1 MKKSAIS
8 TAIVLALG
16 AGSASAA
23 TTITLLNNTS
33 PTDPFPSALT
43 INNAAFA
50 VGNEFRVMN
59 NGSASG
65 FGEKTVVDGLQSWSF
80 NDSGQMT
87 AVAGTAIVPLATVQ
101 PTNAGVGGTGP
112 GIFLNATFFGG
123 DFGFLAPTVGS
134 AVAAQFGE
142 GTIQNIVGNNFE
154 VKFPTMEAHW
164 NNGIFTIGSTDPNGV
179 VMSCTGWSSGTGQC
193 TGEQIIAADED
204 SAGFTGQYTN
214 FDFAVSVEQSAVI
227 PVPAAVWLFGSGL
240 LGLVGVARRKK
251 TNS

>member
-1 MKKSAIS
+1 MNKSAIS

-23 TTITLLNNTS
+23 TTITLLNNTN
-33 PTDPFPSALT
+33 PTTPFPAALT
-43 INNAAFA
+43 VNNAAFA
-50 VGNEFRVMN
+50 AGNEFRVIS
-59 NGSASG
+59 GGVSSG
-65 FGEKTVVDGLQSWSF
+65 FGEKNVVDGNQSWSF
-80 NDSGQMT
+80 NDAGQMT
-87 AVAGTAIVPLATVQ
+87 AVAGTGTVPDATMQ
-101 PTNAGVGGTGP
+101 PPTPGVGGTGP

-123 DFGFLAPTVGS
+123 AFGFLAPTVGS
-134 AVAAQFGE
+134 AVANLFGE
-142 GTIQNIVGNNFE
+142 GNIQNISGNNFE

-164 NNGIFTIGSTDPNGV
+164 NNGIFTIGSNDPNGV
-179 VMSCTGWSSGTGQC
+179 VMSCSGWTSGTGQC
-193 TGEQIIAADED
+193 TGEQIIDASED
-204 SAGFTGQYTN
+204 SAGFAGQYTQ